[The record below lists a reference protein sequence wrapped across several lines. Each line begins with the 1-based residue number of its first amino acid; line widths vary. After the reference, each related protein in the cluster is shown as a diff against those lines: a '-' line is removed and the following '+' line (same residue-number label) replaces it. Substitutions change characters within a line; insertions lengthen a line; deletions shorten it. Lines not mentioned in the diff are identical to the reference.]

1 MRSPKSAGAILVLA
15 AMGWLPVAAAG
26 WDPPVGEAVQWLLE
40 HNRDYQKALAERE
53 QARMNVVES
62 ASAALPSVSMTAT
75 GTRLGNIQSFE
86 FPDSD
91 TTNVSLQTAAEDN
104 YSLKVGATQLLFSGS
119 AFQAIGVSRSYERVS
134 DAALAVTRA
143 SLLRDYLTG
152 YARMGLLE
160 DLTDLGEEVVTQTKA
175 RLDDA
180 RLLHEMGA
188 LSRFDLLR
196 SEVEHMNS
204 IPALREAEH
213 GRDQAAS
220 ALALLLNLPREREL
234 DAHDFNV
241 VCAVLEAEFPGL
253 LDGRAVAAGLGPS
266 DLERITALAFGHR
279 PEIPLT
285 RFSVEGYRRA
295 VNVYRSGHLPTLAA
309 FANWE
314 RANQWDMFSGD
325 DRWANSWNVGV
336 QASLPLFTGFRTTAQ
351 VAKGKQDL
359 RKARADESTVQD
371 AIRLE
376 VKTALDDLQR
386 RSLDMA
392 AWERNSEA
400 AMEGL
405 RIAETRREG
414 GAGSELEL
422 RDARTAMKAARAN
435 EAQARFELLR
445 ARIHLLHALG
455 LLDQAGYTDMNNTN
469 ED

>member
-1 MRSPKSAGAILVLA
+1 MIRPLTLALALA
-15 AMGWLPVAAAG
+15 ALAAPPSRAAS

-40 HNRDYQKALAERE
+40 NNRDYQKALADRE
-53 QARMNVVES
+53 QARMNVVQS
-62 ASAALPSVSMTAT
+62 ASAALPSVNLTAT

-91 TTNVSLQTAAEDN
+91 STSVSLQTAAEDN
-104 YSLKVGATQLLFSGS
+104 YSVKLAATQLLFSGS

-143 SLLRDYLTG
+143 ALLRDFLTG
-152 YARMGLLE
+152 YARMGLLDE
-160 DLTDLGEEVVTQTKA
+160 LMDLNEEVVAQTKA

-180 RLLHEMGA
+180 RLLHGMGS

-213 GRDQAAS
+213 GRDQAAA
-220 ALALLLNLPREREL
+220 ALALQLNLPRDREL
-234 DAHDFNV
+234 DAHGFNV
-241 VCAVLEAEFPGL
+241 ACQELEAQFPGL
-253 LDGRAVAAGLGPS
+253 LDGSRLEAGIGPAE
-266 DLERITALAFGHR
+266 LERLTALALEHR
-279 PEIPLT
+279 PETTLSRNT
-285 RFSVEGYRRA
+285 VEGYRRA

-325 DRWANSWNVGV
+325 DRWANSWNVGL
-336 QASLPLFTGFRTTAQ
+336 QASLPLFTGFRTTAE
-351 VAKGKQDL
+351 VVKGKQDL
-359 RKARADESTVQD
+359 RKARADESTLTD

-376 VKTALDDLQR
+376 VITALDDLQR

-392 AWERNSEA
+392 AWTRNSEA
-400 AMEGL
+400 AAEGL
-405 RIAETRREG
+405 RIAQTRREG

-422 RDARTAMKAARAN
+422 RDALTARKAAGVN

-445 ARIHLLHALG
+445 ARIQLLHALG
-455 LLDQAGYTDMNNTN
+455 LLDQAAYHDLNNTS
-469 ED
+469 EE